1 MALTPLRGHLVAKE
15 THYGSETHITQMSG
29 LPPIGMTV
37 SPGSGTVYGRV
48 LASVLSSGLR

>member
-1 MALTPLRGHLVAKE
+1 VALTPLRGHLVAKE